1 MSIYQKRIRAATVA
15 LARVAV
21 CGLIVGSGCLRAQ
34 WGATDAGEVS
44 AYTGIAFGATGA
56 RPTVG
61 GSSGISASR
70 YAIALIET
78 SYIPLGHRTL
88 AYHPGVFASS
98 SGLFDFNFV
107 VNVRVPVKERWEPYG
122 ILGPA
127 VLYNLYRADIVQPNG
142 TVVRRSGLSDWKF
155 GWETGAGLRYYVRE
169 TWGVRGEYR
178 YTISTRN
185 FSRVQAGIFYQ
196 FEGFSSPFHFR

>member
-1 MSIYQKRIRAATVA
+1 MSMNRFRAATGVLSRLLLCGFVA
-15 LARVAV
+15 
-21 CGLIVGSGCLRAQ
+21 GSCSLWAQ

-78 SYIPLGHRTL
+78 SYIPLDNRTL

-98 SGLFDFNFV
+98 SGLFDFSFA

-122 ILGPA
+122 ILAPA
-127 VLYNLYRADIVQPNG
+127 LLYNLYRAQVVQPNG
-142 TVVRRSGLSDWKF
+142 TVVSRSGLSDWKF
-155 GWETGAGLRYYVRE
+155 GFETGGGLRYYVRE
-169 TWGVRGEYR
+169 MWGIRGEYR

-185 FSRVQAGIFYQ
+185 FSRLQVGVFYQ
-196 FEGFSSPFHFR
+196 FEGFSSAFRFR

>member
-1 MSIYQKRIRAATVA
+1 MHTDL
-15 LARVAV
+15 LARIAI
-21 CGLIVGSGCLRAQ
+21 CGLVAGSCCLRAQ

-44 AYTGIAFGATGA
+44 AYGGIAFGATGA

-88 AYHPGVFASS
+88 AYHPGLFASS
-98 SGLFDFNFV
+98 SGLFDFSFA
-107 VNVRVPVKERWEPYG
+107 VNVRVPVKQRWEPYG
-122 ILGPA
+122 ILAPA
-127 VLYNLYRADIVQPNG
+127 LLYNLYRAQVVQANG
-142 TVVRRSGLSDWKF
+142 TVVSRSGLSDWKF
-155 GWETGAGLRYYVRE
+155 GFETGGGFRYYVRE

-196 FEGFSSPFHFR
+196 FESFSSPFRHW